1 MLEPF
6 PVSSLR
12 QDGRKMAAR
21 RIASTARIIKMII
34 PVIRAMTRLVDILV
48 IASATRLRQSTDL
61 FENGVVE
68 SVEEFSG
75 NFYIEQNRRKCNRS
89 IFIIKKMIHSMH

>member
-21 RIASTARIIKMII
+21 RIASTARII